1 MSFWIPLIRGLLA
14 ISLGV
19 ALVFQPDKT
28 RPMLANFMGMFW
40 LVSGIVSL
48 RWGVHGERAR
58 GLPLL
63 AGVIGVMAGLGML
76 GRGFA
81 SSWVAEDIL
90 FSLLGFI
97 IFLTGLLHL
106 FGGFRVGE
114 DAVRKRSWTSI
125 TLGVFEIVLGVM
137 LVVEPMGR
145 SLGFYLAAAV
155 WALVGGVILI
165 GDALLARR
173 GPRLQEGQLEDADEG
188 GEADETLE

>member
-1 MSFWIPLIRGLLA
+1 MTFWIPLIRGLLA

-63 AGVIGVMAGLGML
+63 AGAVGMFAGLAML

-81 SSWVAEDIL
+81 RNWLAEDVL
-90 FSLLGFI
+90 FSLLGLI

-114 DAVRKRSWTSI
+114 DAVRARTH
-125 TLGVFEIVLGVM
+125 
-137 LVVEPMGR
+137 
-145 SLGFYLAAAV
+145 LGFGQQVAQHRDDLRAHERDDAQCRHN
-155 WALVGGVILI
+155 GG
-165 GDALLARR
+165 
-173 GPRLQEGQLEDADEG
+173 
-188 GEADETLE
+188 

>member
-1 MSFWIPLIRGLLA
+1 MTFWIPLIRGLLA

-40 LVSGIVSL
+40 LASGIVSL

-63 AGVIGVMAGLGML
+63 AGVVGVLAGMSML

-81 SSWVAEDIL
+81 RSWVTDDIL
-90 FSLLGFI
+90 FSLLGLI
-97 IFLTGLLHL
+97 IFLTGLMHL
-106 FGGFRVGE
+106 FGGFRSG
-114 DAVRKRSWTSI
+114 DGATQKRSWTSI
-125 TLGVFEIVLGVM
+125 ALGVFEVVLGVM

-145 SLGFYLAAAV
+145 SVAFYTAAGV

-165 GDALLARR
+165 GDALRARR
-173 GPRLQEGQLEDADEG
+173 AGEGE
-188 GEADETLE
+188 EANATLG